1 MEGIAYF
8 VFRPR
13 TFDDLS
19 LENPTG
25 KWRKYRI
32 VKTICLPQ
40 IDFENFTTD
49 LLADRQFIEDHSA
62 LCTGSRDCLL
72 VTNHHKGTGLLII
85 PWRGCFVRQAALLP
99 MIQLV

>member
-1 MEGIAYF
+1 MEGSAYF

-13 TFDDLS
+13 TSDDLS

-32 VKTICLPQ
+32 VKAICLPQ
-40 IDFENFTTD
+40 IDFENFAAD

-62 LCTGSRDCLL
+62 FCTGSRDCLL
-72 VTNHHKGTGLLII
+72 VTNHHKGIGLLII
-85 PWRGCFVRQAALLP
+85 PWHGCFVREAALLP
-99 MIQLV
+99 VIRFV